1 MEDVLPTGR
10 ARRGDPVV
18 PGDEPGERFADPSP
32 YAVKLIA
39 ARVMT
44 AAAPPKGGVQ

>member
-32 YAVKLIA
+32 YAVKVIVA
-39 ARVMT
+39 HEPYDGCRA
-44 AAAPPKGGVQ
+44 GV